1 MEWIDLYATAYLRL
15 GSLLKAGRFHC
26 SAGGAFL
33 RAVAVVAPSRTGRSW
48 LWSTHAC
55 LPLDILV
62 TRVRRVHL
70 LHSLAELEGRRVSSP
85 PADGQDKGP
94 STESILEDSPAPTGS
109 SPRSVVD
116 AGPSITRPTSVS
128 SLVSS
133 DSVADDPSKGDGEEE
148 EVASLSYS
156 VTEYESPRLK
166 WSRSPDQGNKLNE
179 SEEGEEF
186 GGDQG
191 KGSTEEP
198 SRLRGVIPPPVRPYS
213 VRPGK
218 DEDDDMGLSDVI
230 RDSRDY
236 EDGELITTVRDSIPN
251 GSGEIED
258 NRLRSALASRA
269 NRTLSSSQGGRK
281 APVNGINM
289 RCGFA
294 SVEELE
300 AALKKK
306 REALRLDD
314 PDAGLRIDAQVA
326 QSRSKVITGRSA
338 FFPELRA
345 RVSEMQQRM
354 EALRSSPDEAS
365 KLASGTGDLE
375 ETIARSLVWDGMDPV
390 EARMMARKVDKK
402 RVSRVLHRLSTYS
415 RGLGGDSGASHGEL
429 ASRPVGVRYCGEQ
442 ERIRDVMFSHYY
454 V

>member
-1 MEWIDLYATAYLRL
+1 MRPGVADESAKVKPTLVGELAVDFEVDLEEDSDLGDALYEYLGLEGDEGAAAEAKGFRLLNDGYTQLLRKLDPQESSVVASTDSESDFPVEWIDLYAAAYLRL
-15 GSLLKAGRFHC
+15 GPLLKAGRFHC

-33 RAVAVVAPSRTGRSW
+33 RAVAVVSPPRT
-48 LWSTHAC
+48 
-55 LPLDILV
+55 DILV
-62 TRVRRVHL
+62 TRIRRVHL
-70 LHSLAELEGRRVSSP
+70 LHSLAALEGRRVSSP
-85 PADGQDKGP
+85 PTNEPDKGP

-133 DSVADDPSKGDGEEE
+133 DSVAEDPSEGDGEE

-166 WSRSPDQGNKLNE
+166 WSRSPDQGTKLNE
-179 SEEGEEF
+179 FEKGEEF

-191 KGSTEEP
+191 EGSTEEP

-230 RDSRDY
+230 Q
-236 EDGELITTVRDSIPN
+236 DGRYGEGETLITTVRDSTPN
-251 GSGEIED
+251 GS
-258 NRLRSALASRA
+258 
-269 NRTLSSSQGGRK
+269 
-281 APVNGINM
+281 
-289 RCGFA
+289 
-294 SVEELE
+294 EELE
-300 AALKKK
+300 TALKKK
-306 REALRLDD
+306 RKALRLDD

-326 QSRSKVITGRSA
+326 QSRSKVITGRPS

-365 KLASGTGDLE
+365 KLAPGTGDLE

-390 EARMMARKVDKK
+390 EARMVARKVDKK
-402 RVSRVLHRLSTYS
+402 RV
-415 RGLGGDSGASHGEL
+415 GLLGCDTVVNKNAFET
-429 ASRPVGVRYCGEQ
+429 
-442 ERIRDVMFSHYY
+442 
-454 V
+454 